1 MIAHQKCDIPCIKNV
16 CYNKNSITNI
26 ISMKDTREKFC
37 VTMDSEE
44 DMKLLVHMPNNIV
57 KFKQLLNG
65 LYAMKPNDENSDILT
80 KEEYQFMDTLEEN
93 LKCFSPRQ
101 KNRSKKAQKLY
112 EAMGTPTVDDLK
124 VIIQMNIIKNNEV
137 IMYNVNLAT

>member
-1 MIAHQKCDIPCIKNV
+1 
-16 CYNKNSITNI
+16 
-26 ISMKDTREKFC
+26 MKDTREKFC

-124 VIIQMNIIKNNEV
+124 VII
-137 IMYNVNLAT
+137 